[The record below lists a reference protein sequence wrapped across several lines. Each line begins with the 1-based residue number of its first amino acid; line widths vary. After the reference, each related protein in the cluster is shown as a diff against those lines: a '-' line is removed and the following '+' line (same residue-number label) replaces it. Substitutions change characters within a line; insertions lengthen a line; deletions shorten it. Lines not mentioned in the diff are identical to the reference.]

1 MTSPTAPSPSGPLP
15 PRANG
20 AALPAIVVRD
30 FQKRFTLVELER
42 LFSEPSKIVRR
53 VEAVTSVSFTVEHGQ
68 VYGFLGPNGA
78 GKTTT
83 IKACMDII
91 RPTSGLIE
99 LYGRPPGDPAV
110 KQRIG
115 YLPEH
120 PYFYDYLKPQE
131 ILDFFGRLFGLDR
144 GERKKR
150 IGALLERVGLSH
162 AQNRALRKFSKGMLQ
177 RLGIAQALI
186 NDPELLVLDE
196 PMSGLDPMGRRDIR
210 ELILEE
216 RRKGKTVFFSTHVL
230 SDAEHLCDRVAI
242 VVRGTVRRE
251 GLLSDLLTSQE
262 GRTHILLRGGT
273 LELQASLQELGAR
286 IEVIGAGLDVSLD
299 ATLTNGALE
308 RCIAAG
314 AVIDR
319 VSAMR
324 DSLESI
330 FVREAEG
337 AESSNGGDVERG
349 DG

>member
-1 MTSPTAPSPSGPLP
+1 VP
-15 PRANG
+15 
-20 AALPAIVVRD
+20 ALVVRE

-53 VEAVTSVSFTVEHGQ
+53 VEAVRGVSFTVEHGQ

-83 IKACMDII
+83 IKACMDLI
-91 RPTSGLIE
+91 RPTSGVIE
-99 LYGRPPGDPAV
+99 LYGRPPGDPTV

-115 YLPEH
+115 YLPEQ

-144 GERKKR
+144 SERKKR
-150 IGALLERVGLSH
+150 IAALLDRVGLSQ
-162 AQNRALRKFSKGMLQ
+162 AQNRPLRKFSKGMLQ
-177 RLGIAQALI
+177 RLGIAQALL
-186 NDPELLVLDE
+186 NDPDLLVLDE

-251 GLLSDLLTSQE
+251 GLLSDLLVSE
-262 GRTHILLRGGT
+262 AGRTQILLRGGSP
-273 LELQASLQELGAR
+273 ELQASLRELGAR
-286 IEVIGAGLDVSLD
+286 IEIVGAGFDVTLD
-299 ATLTNGALE
+299 ATLTNTALE

-314 AVIDR
+314 ASIDR
-319 VSAMR
+319 VSALR

-337 AESSNGGDVERG
+337 ADPSAGGHVERG